1 LNTTILRRAGVSF
14 IKQKLG
20 KGLYNASSEDFIP
33 IACHYD
39 KNTLLTKNGEL
50 LQIFQI
56 NGINSERISRQ
67 LSNLR
72 GVVRSAISN
81 NVEGDKLAFWIHT
94 IRRKA
99 NLDDPVPYHNVFS
112 ANIHEIWKNKNYWHD
127 KFVNCLYITV
137 LHDAP
142 ELKLK
147 NLNSM
152 INSLSASKIADFE
165 ISYFAK
171 SVKTLS
177 ATVDKLILDLEEY
190 GAVKLGIR
198 IEEEHCYSD
207 LMFLYRR
214 IMQLNE
220 EQCVLPLT
228 DISTALSSHQYT
240 VGNDMIEVIGDNGKK
255 FAALLSI
262 KEYQEVSS
270 DALDKFLQ
278 IPVEM
283 VATEVFYFVDKG
295 KVIPL
300 FEDQSYIADISGD
313 AELKSLSG
321 LEKILKDTDDKNYF
335 CHQQISCMIIGD
347 DAAQLNK
354 QVKQASDTL
363 AKIGIVHVRED
374 INLEKTFWAQLP
386 GNFAFLSRMS
396 PTILDNTAALA
407 SLHNFPTGNQYN
419 PWGRAVTL
427 LRTERGT
434 PYFMN
439 FHDTEGNSNTCILGV
454 EKSGR
459 TTLLNF
465 LLSEADKYKP
475 TIIHIVDDSDSSL
488 YIKAKGG
495 KWIEK
500 EKNLFNPL
508 FLEDNEK
515 NRNFCFTFFTILA
528 KHHFDPLKEPEL
540 ALLKA
545 ISEQVFS
552 LPKEKRK
559 LSTVIDAI
567 EDSESGQ
574 ILKKRL
580 KEYITGGIYYEI
592 FESSE
597 EIVINPGEIL
607 AINVQQF
614 DDGEYKKKYFPK
626 EVKFV
631 AEFEYALNTMCSLK
645 AAIVYFMQNLL
656 AKIGEGPKIFAIDNM
671 AAIFNLRCYSEI
683 LSDISQNIGAAN
695 GVFVNTV
702 NIRILEDMYKNS
714 HELDWLNLMGTQIII
729 PPEFKIPNLET
740 MLQLNPAEA
749 KKLATLTINTRMFL
763 IKQEGRIIAAELSI
777 GGLPGMTRLLSSGK
791 LEIEAYEKIIRQ
803 YPSNQLEDWVGP
815 LYEELNNIT

>member
-1 LNTTILRRAGVSF
+1 MSF
-14 IKQKLG
+14 IKKKLD
-20 KGLYNASSEDFIP
+20 KGLYNALSEDFVP

-56 NGINSERISRQ
+56 NGINSEKISKK

-72 GVVRSAISN
+72 VVVRSAISN
-81 NVEGDKLAFWIHT
+81 NVEGDQLAFWIHT
-94 IRRKA
+94 IRRKE
-99 NLDDPVPYHNVFS
+99 NLDDTVPYNNVFS

-147 NLNSM
+147 NFNSLV
-152 INSLSASKIADFE
+152 NSLSASRIADFE
-165 ISYFAK
+165 INYFAK
-171 SVKTLS
+171 AVKTLS

-190 GAVKLGIR
+190 GAEKLGIR
-198 IEEEHCYSD
+198 IEEERCYSD

-220 EQCVLPLT
+220 EQCVLPVT
-228 DISTALSSHQYT
+228 DISIALSSHQYA

-283 VATEVFYFVDKG
+283 VATEVFYFVDKS

-300 FEDQSYIADISGD
+300 FADQAYIADISGD

-321 LEKILKDTDDKNYF
+321 LDKILKETDDKNYF

-347 DAAQLNK
+347 DAKELNK

-439 FHDTEGNSNTCILGV
+439 FHDTEGNSNTCIFGV

-475 TIIHIVDDSDSSL
+475 TI
-488 YIKAKGG
+488 
-495 KWIEK
+495 
-500 EKNLFNPL
+500 
-508 FLEDNEK
+508 
-515 NRNFCFTFFTILA
+515 
-528 KHHFDPLKEPEL
+528 
-540 ALLKA
+540 
-545 ISEQVFS
+545 
-552 LPKEKRK
+552 
-559 LSTVIDAI
+559 
-567 EDSESGQ
+567 
-574 ILKKRL
+574 
-580 KEYITGGIYYEI
+580 
-592 FESSE
+592 
-597 EIVINPGEIL
+597 
-607 AINVQQF
+607 
-614 DDGEYKKKYFPK
+614 
-626 EVKFV
+626 
-631 AEFEYALNTMCSLK
+631 
-645 AAIVYFMQNLL
+645 
-656 AKIGEGPKIFAIDNM
+656 
-671 AAIFNLRCYSEI
+671 
-683 LSDISQNIGAAN
+683 
-695 GVFVNTV
+695 
-702 NIRILEDMYKNS
+702 
-714 HELDWLNLMGTQIII
+714 
-729 PPEFKIPNLET
+729 
-740 MLQLNPAEA
+740 
-749 KKLATLTINTRMFL
+749 
-763 IKQEGRIIAAELSI
+763 
-777 GGLPGMTRLLSSGK
+777 
-791 LEIEAYEKIIRQ
+791 
-803 YPSNQLEDWVGP
+803 
-815 LYEELNNIT
+815 

>member
-1 LNTTILRRAGVSF
+1 VSF
-14 IKQKLG
+14 IKKKLD
-20 KGLYNASSEDFIP
+20 KGLYNALSEDFVP

-56 NGINSERISRQ
+56 NGINSEKISKK

-72 GVVRSAISN
+72 VVVRSAISN
-81 NVEGDKLAFWIHT
+81 NVEGDQLAFWIHT

-99 NLDDPVPYHNVFS
+99 NLDDTVPYNNVFS

-147 NLNSM
+147 NFNSLV
-152 INSLSASKIADFE
+152 NSLSASRIADFE
-165 ISYFAK
+165 INYFAK
-171 SVKTLS
+171 AVKTLS

-190 GAVKLGIR
+190 GAEKLGIR
-198 IEEEHCYSD
+198 IEEERCYSD

-220 EQCVLPLT
+220 EQCVLPVT
-228 DISTALSSHQYT
+228 DISIALSSHQYA

-283 VATEVFYFVDKG
+283 VATEVFYFVDKS

-300 FEDQSYIADISGD
+300 FADQAYIADISGD

-321 LEKILKDTDDKNYF
+321 LDKILKETDDKNYF

-347 DAAQLNK
+347 DAKELNK

-439 FHDTEGNSNTCILGV
+439 FHDTAGNSNTCIFGV

-488 YIKAKGG
+488 YIKARGG
-495 KWIEK
+495 VWIQQ

-508 FLEDNEK
+508 YLEDNEK
-515 NRNFCFTFFTILA
+515 NRAFCFIFFTILA

-540 ALLKA
+540 TLLKA
-545 ISEQVFS
+545 VSEKVFVI
-552 LPKEKRK
+552 PQEERK
-559 LSTVIDAI
+559 LSAVIEAI
-567 EDSESGQ
+567 DDSESGQ

-580 KEYITGGIYYEI
+580 KEYMAGGLYYEV
-592 FESSE
+592 FESQE
-597 EIVINPGEIL
+597 EITINPGGIL
-607 AINVQQF
+607 VINVQQF
-614 DDGEYKKKYFPK
+614 DDVEYKKKYFPK

-631 AEFEYALNTMCSLK
+631 AEFEYGLNTMRSVK
-645 AAIVYFMQNLL
+645 AAIIYFMQNLL
-656 AKIGEGPKIFAIDNM
+656 GKIGAGPKIFAIDNM
-671 AAIFNLRCYSEI
+671 AAIFNLRCYSSI
-683 LSDISQNIGAAN
+683 LSDISQNIASAN

-702 NIRILEDMYKNS
+702 NIRILDDVHKDV

-729 PPEFKIPNLET
+729 PPEFKIPNLES
-740 MLQLNPAEA
+740 MLKLNPVEA
-749 KKLATLTINTRMFL
+749 KKLALLTINNRMFL
-763 IKQEGRIIAAELSI
+763 IKQDGRIIAAELSI
-777 GGLPGMTRLLSSGK
+777 GGLQGMTRFLSSGK
-791 LEIEAYEKIIRQ
+791 LEIEAYEKIIKQ
-803 YPSNQLEDWVGP
+803 YPSNQPEDWVGP
-815 LYEELNNIT
+815 LYDELNNIT

>member
-1 LNTTILRRAGVSF
+1 MNTTILRRAGVSF

-374 INLEKTFWAQLP
+374 INLEKTFWAQLL

-631 AEFEYALNTMCSLK
+631 AEFEYALNTMRSLK